1 MGESGAAKSFKLVA
15 FIDQKE
21 YIHDHGPGIENQNI
35 KSIISVASKAS
46 IYCIFTHPLSISFTY
61 FKPYSIHVIPPTSR
75 CCGALKENY
84 CMICVFAV
92 LLTIVFA
99 MEIAAGV
106 LGYQYRTKV
115 ERVASKGLD
124 RAISNYD
131 KQKVRVRH
139 VFEPFS

>member
-1 MGESGAAKSFKLVA
+1 
-15 FIDQKE
+15 
-21 YIHDHGPGIENQNI
+21 
-35 KSIISVASKAS
+35 
-46 IYCIFTHPLSISFTY
+46 
-61 FKPYSIHVIPPTSR
+61 
-75 CCGALKENY
+75 
-84 CMICVFAV
+84 MICVFAV